1 MARDDQKS
9 VTVWMG
15 FSENY
20 RCVNCEY
27 TRLLIK
33 IFSRVSWPGGMP
45 IPGNQSDDISGVERY
60 EPQDSCQSR
69 RICEVYKK
77 KIPFYYLNSMDLNG
91 EHRLLIDRVKAGNEQ
106 ALNFCQCRSVAGVSS
121 NLGCQYGCNFLH
133 HTKGILSVGK
143 YPLHFPRNFDSSCY
157 ILNDCED
164 PSSVRS
170 MPGTPKRI
178 MPSTTGRISK

>member
-1 MARDDQKS
+1 
-9 VTVWMG
+9 
-15 FSENY
+15 
-20 RCVNCEY
+20 
-27 TRLLIK
+27 
-33 IFSRVSWPGGMP
+33 
-45 IPGNQSDDISGVERY
+45 
-60 EPQDSCQSR
+60 
-69 RICEVYKK
+69 
-77 KIPFYYLNSMDLNG
+77 MDLNG

-133 HTKGILSVGK
+133 HTKGVLSVGK

-178 MPSTTGRISK
+178 MPSTTGRISKWRRQITGRAPAPELVVTDYELTPLQDMSREFPGPRSLGCNYHSGNVYLSHYKR